1 MNLTVRQ
8 LQAFVLVA
16 QLGSFTKAAQ
26 AMHLTQSA
34 LSLLVRELE
43 SALNTRL
50 IDRTTRSVSPTAV
63 GLEFLAS
70 AERIL
75 DDLNHAVANVD
86 QLVAQQKGRVVVAAP
101 LVLSSTYLPR
111 VIAGFKKHYPG
122 IELTL
127 RDSLPDEVLPRVK
140 SGAADIGIGTF
151 DGDEP
156 DLDRVLLFRESL
168 VAVFPKDHAFGK
180 VRTLPWRML
189 ADAPTMVL
197 PRGSVFRD
205 LAERG
210 CADAGITLTPAFEA
224 TYVGTLIGM
233 VGAGLGI
240 AVVPGYATALA
251 DPATTAWRPLAQPV
265 VQRDVAIVH
274 RAGMSLSPAARAFI
288 DFLQA
293 AEREAG
299 RGPTLKPKPSASS
312 KSLRKTTV

>member
-8 LQAFVLVA
+8 LQAFVHVA
-16 QLGSFTKAAQ
+16 RLGSFTKAAQ

-34 LSLLVRELE
+34 LSLLIRELE
-43 SALNTRL
+43 SALDTRL

-75 DDLNHAVANVD
+75 DDLTHAIANVD

-111 VIAGFKKHYPG
+111 ILAGFRKRYPG
-122 IELTL
+122 IELAL

-151 DGDEP
+151 DDNEP
-156 DLDRVLLFRESL
+156 DLGRILLFRESL
-168 VAVFPKDHAFGK
+168 VAVFPKNHAFAK
-180 VRTLPWRML
+180 ARRVAWKQL
-189 ADAPTMVL
+189 ADLPTLAL

-210 CADAGITLTPAFEA
+210 CADAGISLAPAFEA

-240 AVVPGYATALA
+240 AIVPGYATALA
-251 DPATTAWRPLAQPV
+251 DARTTAWKPLEQPV

-274 RAGMSLSPAARAFI
+274 RAGVSLSPAATAFVE
-288 DFLQA
+288 FLQA
-293 AEREAG
+293 AERDGG
-299 RGPTLKPKPSASS
+299 RPVNGQPKPRRLA
-312 KSLRKTTV
+312 RG

>member
-8 LQAFVLVA
+8 LQAFVHVA
-16 QLGSFTKAAQ
+16 RLGSFTKAAQ

-34 LSLLVRELE
+34 LSLLIRELE
-43 SALNTRL
+43 SVLDTRL

-75 DDLNHAVANVD
+75 DDLTHAIANVD

-111 VIAGFKKHYPG
+111 ILAGFRKRYPG
-122 IELTL
+122 IELAL

-151 DGDEP
+151 DDNEP
-156 DLDRVLLFRESL
+156 DLGRILLFRESL
-168 VAVFPKDHAFGK
+168 VAVFPKDHAFAQ
-180 VRTLPWRML
+180 VRML
-189 ADAPTMVL
+189 GWKQLADVPILAL

-210 CADAGITLTPAFEA
+210 CADAGISLVPAFEA

-233 VGAGLGI
+233 VGAGLGVAI
-240 AVVPGYATALA
+240 VPGYATALA
-251 DPATTAWRPLAQPV
+251 DAQTTAWKPLAQPV

-274 RAGMSLSPAARAFI
+274 RAGVSLSPAATAFVE
-288 DFLQA
+288 FLQA
-293 AEREAG
+293 AERDGG
-299 RGPTLKPKPSASS
+299 RPVNGKPRPRRLA
-312 KSLRKTTV
+312 RG